1 MRLYITTACITLVV
15 LIGIIG
21 YQQQFW
27 LDSSL
32 PIDEE
37 QGGLNDQI
45 VINFSHVVAE
55 DTPKGQTAI
64 KFAEL
69 LEGKTDGRIRVVI
82 YPNGMLY
89 NDNNELDA
97 LEHGDVEMIAPT
109 FSKMT
114 KTLPTWQVL
123 DLPYLFHTEDDVER
137 VLTGPFGEQLLNQLS
152 RFNIKGLAF
161 WNNGF
166 KQMLTDGD
174 PLLKVEDFQGLKIR
188 AMPSKVL
195 QQQFT
200 LLHANPVATSFD
212 EVYTG
217 LENKE
222 LDAQE
227 NTISNIYS
235 KGFYNLQKSL
245 TITNHGVLGYAVMM
259 NEDFYNSL
267 PSDLQEDVLEAID
280 EATAWNFEHSK
291 QMNDDNLKGLEQ
303 LPDVQIETLTKAE
316 QQRWQKLFKPIYN
329 YYRKQVSETF
339 LQEIEKEINSK

>member
-1 MRLYITTACITLVV
+1 MRLYITTAIITLIV

-21 YQQQFW
+21 YQQRSG
-27 LDSSL
+27 LDSTL

-45 VINFSHVVAE
+45 VINFSHIVAE

-69 LEGKTDGRIRVVI
+69 LEQKTDGRIRVVI
-82 YPNGMLY
+82 YPNGLLY

-97 LEHGDVEMIAPT
+97 LERGDVEMIAPS

-114 KTLPTWQVL
+114 TTLPTWQVL
-123 DLPYLFHTEDDVER
+123 DLPYLFHTEGEVEQ
-137 VLTGPFGEQLLNQLS
+137 VLTGPFGEQLLNQLG

-166 KQMLTDGD
+166 KQILSSGEPILTAEDFEG
-174 PLLKVEDFQGLKIR
+174 LKVR

-195 QQQFT
+195 QQQFK
-200 LLHANPVATSFD
+200 LFHATSFATSFD
-212 EVYTG
+212 ELYTE
-217 LENKE
+217 LEKKE
-222 LDAQE
+222 LNAQE

-235 KGFYNLQKSL
+235 KGFYKLQKNL

-267 PSDLQEDVLEAID
+267 PSDLQEEVIEAIN

-291 QMNDDNLKGLEQ
+291 QMNDKDLESLQ
-303 LPDVQIETLTKAE
+303 QISDVQINTLSNEEK
-316 QQRWQKLFKPIYN
+316 QRWQKLFKPIYVN
-329 YYRKQVSETF
+329 YRKQVSETF
-339 LQEIEKEINSK
+339 LQEIEKEINKK

>member
-1 MRLYITTACITLVV
+1 MRLYITTAIITLIV

-21 YQQQFW
+21 YQQKSG
-27 LDSSL
+27 LDSTL

-45 VINFSHVVAE
+45 VINFSHIVAE

-69 LEGKTDGRIRVVI
+69 LEQKTDGRIRVVI
-82 YPNGMLY
+82 YPNGLLY

-97 LEHGDVEMIAPT
+97 LERGDVEMIAPS

-114 KTLPTWQVL
+114 TMLPTWQVL
-123 DLPYLFHTEDDVER
+123 DLPYLFHTEDEVEQ
-137 VLTGPFGEQLLNQLS
+137 VLTGPFGEQLLNQLG

-166 KQMLTDGD
+166 KQILSSGEPILTAEDFEG
-174 PLLKVEDFQGLKIR
+174 LKVR

-195 QQQFT
+195 QQQFK
-200 LLHANPVATSFD
+200 LFHATPFATSFD
-212 EVYTG
+212 ELYTE
-217 LENKE
+217 LEKKE
-222 LDAQE
+222 LNAQE

-235 KGFYNLQKSL
+235 KGFYKLQKNL
-245 TITNHGVLGYAVMM
+245 TITNHGVLGYAIMM

-267 PSDLQEDVLEAID
+267 PSDLQEEVVQAIN

-291 QMNDDNLKGLEQ
+291 QMNDKDLESLQ
-303 LPDVQIETLTKAE
+303 QISDVQINTLSNDEK
-316 QQRWQKLFKPIYN
+316 QRWQKLFKPIYDN
-329 YYRKQVSETF
+329 YRKQVSETF
-339 LQEIEKEINSK
+339 LQEIEKEINKK

>member
-1 MRLYITTACITLVV
+1 MRLYITTAFITLIV

-21 YQQQFW
+21 YQQQFG
-27 LDSSL
+27 LDSTL

-45 VINFSHVVAE
+45 VINFSHIVAE
-55 DTPKGQTAI
+55 NTPKGQTAI

-69 LEGKTDGRIRVVI
+69 LEQKTDGRIRVVI

-89 NDNNELDA
+89 NDNNELNA
-97 LEHGDVEMIAPT
+97 LENGDVEMIAPS

-114 KTLPTWQVL
+114 NTLPTWSVL
-123 DLPYLFHTEDDVER
+123 DLPYLFHTEEDVER
-137 VLTGPFGEQLLNQLS
+137 VLTGPFGEQLLNQLG
-152 RFNIKGLAF
+152 RYNIKGLAF

-166 KQMLTDGD
+166 KQILTSGKPILASGD
-174 PLLKVEDFQGLKIR
+174 FKGLKVR

-200 LLHANPVATSFD
+200 LFKATPVATSFD
-212 EVYTG
+212 ELYTE
-217 LENKE
+217 LEKKE
-222 LDAQE
+222 LNAQE

-235 KGFYNLQKSL
+235 KGFYKLQNNL
-245 TITNHGVLGYAVMM
+245 TITNHGILGYAVMM

-267 PSDLQEDVLEAID
+267 PTDLQEKVVEAIN

-291 QMNDDNLKGLEQ
+291 QMNDKDLESLQ
-303 LPDVQIETLTKAE
+303 LLSDVHINTLSNEE

-329 YYRKQVSETF
+329 DYRKQVSETF
-339 LQEIEKEINSK
+339 LQEIEKEINNK